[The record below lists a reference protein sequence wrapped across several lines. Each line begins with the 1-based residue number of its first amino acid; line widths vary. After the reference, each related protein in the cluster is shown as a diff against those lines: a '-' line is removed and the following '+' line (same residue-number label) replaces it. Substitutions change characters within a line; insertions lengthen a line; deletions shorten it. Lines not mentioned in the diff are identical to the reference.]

1 MQIFDKNIAEILS
14 KIYEPIHQHT
24 YFADERI
31 SIYDMNVNSEK
42 KPVNAMQKLP
52 VFCHAK
58 TSGFTTMDLACLC
71 SCIFSTD
78 VPVAG
83 YTCIA
88 YAVALVQ
95 LFFVRL
101 FPV

>member
-1 MQIFDKNIAEILS
+1 MAKEYQF
-14 KIYEPIHQHT
+14 P
-24 YFADERI
+24 
-31 SIYDMNVNSEK
+31 K
-42 KPVNAMQKLP
+42 KESTHGIRVVNAMQKLP